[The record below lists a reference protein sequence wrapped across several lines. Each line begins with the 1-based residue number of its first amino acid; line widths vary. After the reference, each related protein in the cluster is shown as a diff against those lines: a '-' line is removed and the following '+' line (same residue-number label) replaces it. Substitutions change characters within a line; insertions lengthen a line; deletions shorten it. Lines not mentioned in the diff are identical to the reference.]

1 MRALL
6 DLKING
12 FKPKNILDIGA
23 YKGLWTRHVRTIFPV
38 SEFHLVEAI
47 DYDELDYYDNV
58 HKVILSDTEK
68 EVDWYQKKNTG
79 DSMFKENT
87 GHFKD
92 CEPVKRNA
100 TTLDNIFND
109 IVFDLIKIDVQGAEI
124 PVLKGGKKLIEKT
137 SFILMEM
144 PFVGVYNDSVPNFLE
159 HIKFMDSIGFI
170 PYEVV
175 EIHKLEDVTIQIDF
189 LFIKKNHEILHKAQE
204 KINKSGL

>member
-6 DLKING
+6 DLKNNG
-12 FKPKNILDIGA
+12 FEPKNILDIGA
-23 YKGLWTRHVRTIFPV
+23 YKGLWSRHVKTIFPS
-38 SEFHLVEAI
+38 SEFHLIEPI
-47 DYDELDYYDNV
+47 NYDELHNYDNV
-58 HKVILSDTEK
+58 HNVVLSDSEK

-92 CEPVKRNA
+92 CVPIKKNT
-100 TTLDNIFND
+100 TTLDNIFSD
-109 IVFDLIKIDVQGAEI
+109 IVFDFIKIDVQGAEI

>member
-1 MRALL
+1 MRSLI
-6 DLKING
+6 DLKNNG
-12 FKPKNILDIGA
+12 FIPQNILDIGA
-23 YKGLWTRHVRTIFPV
+23 YKGLWTKYVKTIFPL

-58 HKVILSDTEK
+58 HKVVLSDSVK
-68 EVDWYQKKNTG
+68 EVEWYQKKNTG

-92 CEPVKRNA
+92 CVPIKRNA
-100 TTLDNIFND
+100 TTLDNIFSD
-109 IVFDLIKIDVQGAEI
+109 IVFDFIKIDVQGAEI

-159 HIKFMDSIGFI
+159 HIKFMDSNGFV

-189 LFIKKNHEILHKAQE
+189 LFIRKDHEILRKAQE

>member
-6 DLKING
+6 DLKNNG

-47 DYDELDYYDNV
+47 DYDELNYYDNV

>member
-23 YKGLWTRHVRTIFPV
+23 YKGLWTRHVKTIFPG

-47 DYDELDYYDNV
+47 EYNELQNYDNV
-58 HKVILSDTEK
+58 HNVVLSDTEK

-175 EIHKLEDVTIQIDF
+175 EIHKLEDITIQIDF